1 METRCA
7 SLKIIRNIQRLV
19 IELMAKIEREPWVD
33 AARALALLGVF
44 LVNGLG
50 YTYSPYYPL
59 QIGPPQP
66 IDSTWANIVGGVVI
80 FLIQGKAWSLLSFLF
95 GYSLCAIAL
104 RSRRRGINPINR
116 LYRRYGKLLLLGV
129 LHGFFIYFGDILTIY
144 GLCGLLASHW
154 ALAPRTKLV
163 SVWRFFSKIIIAIV
177 VLTMSSGIY
186 SFLYGSYASDSGFDI
201 TSANRFGNLSGVQNF
216 FELNSVSYL
225 WQQFDSLFFFLP
237 FVLWCC
243 LAGVLARRYK
253 LLSANAIA
261 KKFWQITVT
270 PWQCFA
276 ILMLNFGLG
285 MASFYIHQTDGY
297 SNRILIISSLSAWF
311 GMALSAAFVA
321 TGMRYV
327 NATNQIPRWMIWLA
341 PAGRHT
347 LAMYLS
353 LSVLLVLSNS
363 AFANLSRSTL
373 TTLSALVFAWLSA
386 VLMARFATRKNW
398 RDPIA
403 RWLSSY

>member
-1 METRCA
+1 
-7 SLKIIRNIQRLV
+7 
-19 IELMAKIEREPWVD
+19 MAKVEREPWVD

-50 YTYSPYYPL
+50 YAYSPYYPL

-66 IDSTWANIVGGVVI
+66 IDSVWANVAGSAVI
-80 FLIQGKAWSLLSFLF
+80 FLLQGKAWSLLSFLF
-95 GYSLCAIAL
+95 GYSLCSIAL
-104 RSRRRGINPINR
+104 KSRRIGINPVNR
-116 LYRRYGKLLLLGV
+116 LQSRYGKLLLLGV

-144 GLCGLLASHW
+144 GLCGLLVSGW
-154 ALAPRTKLV
+154 VLAPRAKLLKI
-163 SVWRFFSKIIIAIV
+163 WRLFSKIIIAII

-186 SFLYGSYASDSGFDI
+186 NVMYGSYATDSGFDI
-201 TSANRFGNLSGVQNF
+201 TSANRFGHLNGYKNF

-225 WQQFDSLFFFLP
+225 WQQFDSFFFFLP
-237 FVLWCC
+237 FVIWCC
-243 LAGVLARRYK
+243 LAGVLARRFK
-253 LLSANAIA
+253 LLSANANA
-261 KKFWQITVT
+261 KKFWQKTLQ
-270 PWQCFA
+270 PPQCFA
-276 ILMLNFGLG
+276 ILMLNLGLG

-297 SNRILIISSLSAWF
+297 SNRILIISSLSTWF

-327 NATNQIPRWMIWLA
+327 NVNHRIARWMLWLA

-363 AFANLSRSTL
+363 AFANLNGDTL
-373 TTLSALVFAWLSA
+373 TTLLALVFAWLCA
-386 VLMARFATRKNW
+386 VIFARFATRKNW
-398 RDPIA
+398 RDPVA
-403 RWLSSY
+403 TWLSSY

>member
-1 METRCA
+1 
-7 SLKIIRNIQRLV
+7 
-19 IELMAKIEREPWVD
+19 MANVEREPWVD

-50 YTYSPYYPL
+50 YAYSPYYPL

-66 IDSTWANIVGGVVI
+66 IDSLWANVAGSAVI
-80 FLIQGKAWSLLSFLF
+80 FLVQGKAWSLLSFLF
-95 GYSLCAIAL
+95 GYSLCSIAL
-104 RSRRRGINPINR
+104 KSRRRGINPVNR
-116 LYRRYGKLLLLGV
+116 LQRRYGKLLLLGV

-144 GLCGLLASHW
+144 GLCGLILSRW
-154 ALAPRTKLV
+154 ALASRTKLLK
-163 SVWRFFSKIIIAIV
+163 VWSFFSKIIVAIV
-177 VLTMSSGIY
+177 VLTMGSGIY
-186 SFLYGSYASDSGFDI
+186 SFLYGSYATDSGFDI
-201 TSANRFGNLSGVQNF
+201 IATNRFGNLEGFRNF

-225 WQQFDSLFFFLP
+225 WQQFDSFFFFLP
-237 FVLWCC
+237 FVMWCC
-243 LAGVLARRYK
+243 LAGILARRYK
-253 LLSANAIA
+253 LLSSNAVA

-276 ILMLNFGLG
+276 ILILNLGLG

-327 NATNQIPRWMIWLA
+327 NANKKIPSWMIWLA

-363 AFANLSRSTL
+363 AFANLQANTL
-373 TTLSALVFAWLSA
+373 ITLLALMCAWVSA
-386 VLMARFATRKNW
+386 VMLARFATSRNW

-403 RWLSSY
+403 TWLSRY

>member
-1 METRCA
+1 
-7 SLKIIRNIQRLV
+7 
-19 IELMAKIEREPWVD
+19 MAKIEREPWVD

-50 YTYSPYYPL
+50 YAYSPYYPL

-66 IDSTWANIVGGVVI
+66 IDSIWANIAGAVVI
-80 FLIQGKAWSLLSFLF
+80 FLLQGKAWSLLSFLF
-95 GYSLCAIAL
+95 GYSLCSIAL
-104 RSRRRGINPINR
+104 KSRRRGINTVNR
-116 LYRRYGKLLLLGV
+116 LQSRYGKLLLLGV
-129 LHGFFIYFGDILTIY
+129 LHGVFIYFGDILTIY
-144 GLCGLLASHW
+144 GLCGLFASRW
-154 ALAPRTKLV
+154 ALAPRTELLK
-163 SVWRFFSKIIIAIV
+163 VWSFFSKIIVALV
-177 VLTMSSGIY
+177 VITVCSGIY
-186 SFLYGSYASDSGFDI
+186 SFLYGSYATDSGFDI

-237 FVLWCC
+237 SVMWCC

-261 KKFWQITVT
+261 KKFWQVTVT

-276 ILMLNFGLG
+276 ILTLNFGLG

-321 TGMRYV
+321 IGMRYV
-327 NATNQIPRWMIWLA
+327 NATNQIPRWMTWLA

-347 LAMYLS
+347 LAMYLA
-353 LSVLLVLSNS
+353 LSVSLVLSNS
-363 AFANLSRSTL
+363 AFANFQANTL
-373 TTLSALVFAWLSA
+373 TTLLVLLCAWLSA
-386 VLMARFATRKNW
+386 VLLARLATQKDW
-398 RDPIA
+398 RDPVA
-403 RWLSSY
+403 RWLSN

>member
-1 METRCA
+1 
-7 SLKIIRNIQRLV
+7 
-19 IELMAKIEREPWVD
+19 MANVEREPWVD

-50 YTYSPYYPL
+50 YAYSPYYPL

-66 IDSTWANIVGGVVI
+66 IDSVWANLAGSAVI
-80 FLIQGKAWSLLSFLF
+80 FLVQGKAWSLLSFLF
-95 GYSLCAIAL
+95 GYSLCSIAL
-104 RSRRRGINPINR
+104 KSRRRGINPVNR
-116 LYRRYGKLLLLGV
+116 LQARYGKLLLLGV

-144 GLCGLLASHW
+144 GICGLLVSRW
-154 ALAPRTKLV
+154 VLAPRTKLLK
-163 SVWRFFSKIIIAIV
+163 VWKFFSKIIIAIV
-177 VLTMSSGIY
+177 ILTMSSGIY
-186 SFLYGSYASDSGFDI
+186 SLLNGSYTADTGFDT
-201 TSANRFGNLSGVQNF
+201 TSANRFGNLNGFRNF

-225 WQQFDSLFFFLP
+225 WQQFDSFFFFLP
-237 FVLWCC
+237 FVMWCC

-253 LLSANAIA
+253 LLSANAVA

-276 ILMLNFGLG
+276 ILMLNLGLG
-285 MASFYIHQTDGY
+285 AASFYIHQTDGY

-327 NATNQIPRWMIWLA
+327 NANDHIPRWMIWLA

-353 LSVLLVLSNS
+353 LSVLLVLSNN
-363 AFANLSRSTL
+363 AFANLSANTL
-373 TTLSALVFAWLSA
+373 TTLLVLILSWLTA
-386 VLMARFATRKNW
+386 VILARFATRKNW

-403 RWLSSY
+403 TWLSSY